1 MSAPEGVGAREP
13 VRREAAAESRSGREA
28 LARVLLIAFG
38 LAVAVDLGSLLAGA
52 QAGHQIAK
60 PLLMPLL
67 AGHVYARGGRRMLV
81 AALLCGWGGDVFL
94 LASADIA
101 FLLGMGCF
109 AAGHVCYL
117 LLFGRGRT
125 HPALGIGYGIALV
138 AAVAALWPDL
148 PADLRIPVAGYS
160 VLLTAMAYRSSRLGL
175 LVGLGGALFLLSD
188 LLIATGVADW
198 PQPPRPDF
206 WIMLTYLGAQVLLAQ
221 AYRERP
227 VVRSTV

>member
-1 MSAPEGVGAREP
+1 MSTPEGVGARDLA
-13 VRREAAAESRSGREA
+13 RRQAAQESHSGREA

-38 LAVAVDLGSLLAGA
+38 LAVALDLGSLLAGA
-52 QAGHQIAK
+52 EAGHQIAK

-67 AGHVYARGGRRMLV
+67 AGHVYARGGRRLLV

-125 HPALGIGYGIALV
+125 HPGLGIGYGIALV

-160 VLLTAMAYRSSRLGL
+160 VLLTAMAHRSSRLGL

-188 LLIATGVADW
+188 MLIATGVADW
-198 PQPPRPDF
+198 PQLPRPDF

-227 VVRSTV
+227 VPRPTV